1 AAMGV
6 YNTLQSLGFF
16 AGGVMGG
23 QLVKSYGTQGLFLTC
38 GAFMLLWLV
47 VAWPMVA
54 PSRAPRTAKT
64 P

>member
-1 AAMGV
+1 
-6 YNTLQSLGFF
+6 LGFF

-38 GAFMLLWLV
+38 AALMVLWLV

-54 PSRAPRTAKT
+54 PKRVAHAAKT